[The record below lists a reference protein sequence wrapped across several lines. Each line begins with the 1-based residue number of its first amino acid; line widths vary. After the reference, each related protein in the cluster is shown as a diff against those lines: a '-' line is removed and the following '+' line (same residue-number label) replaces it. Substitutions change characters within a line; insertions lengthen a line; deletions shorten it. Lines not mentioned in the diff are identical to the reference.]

1 MNRRASGATFVAAQN
16 NSTWANN
23 GIVFFRLA
31 EATTAG
37 REPCK
42 PDCRSSIQNEQCK

>member
-23 GIVFFRLA
+23 GIVFFRFA
-31 EATTAG
+31 EATPTVRPFA
-37 REPCK
+37 RNN
-42 PDCRSSIQNEQCK
+42 SSNEDSSPS